1 MRLHAMPILSIST
14 VAEFSRELARGDRAR
29 IRELALRHPR
39 TASAMQPLIDAIPA
53 ASNSD
58 EGQRQRILQRHTELL
73 RHLSDLVR
81 DLDVARVALTE
92 HRQSVGNLT
101 ADDDGLT
108 ALDSLQSG
116 LDTTHEQCD
125 KAHERSQS
133 LEGQLRLLRS
143 ILAGMPQAY
152 AQFAGF
158 FNEIGKLTTAVQE
171 IAHQTNLVAL
181 NAAIEAARAG
191 EAGRGFAVVADEVK
205 QLAEKT
211 TQTTTEIETVTQSLG
226 EFSQQ
231 LNGTAE
237 QGLSRLEQVEHSLL
251 ALLEALQTA
260 ATAHTQSQSG
270 HSHLATDI
278 EHRHTSQTQVEAT
291 LAVLEQRSAVL
302 RRHSASLSR
311 AVFAA
316 QISPPINSKT
326 LTGGPL
332 LDELRYA
339 GESLWRALEIAGNA
353 PDQIDPQMLDAT
365 SFSALLQH
373 LDEAASDP
381 SMNELAQHGKDYLD
395 HVHTSLKQLV
405 GNDPDQA
412 QQALHTTERAW
423 QHFNQAL
430 ENTTAPEEIP
440 S

>member
-1 MRLHAMPILSIST
+1 MPILSIST

-29 IRELALRHPR
+29 IRELSLRHPR
-39 TASAMQPLIDAIPA
+39 TALAMKPLIDAMPVT
-53 ASNSD
+53 SNSD
-58 EGQRQRILQRHTELL
+58 ESQRQRALQRHTELL

-81 DLDVARVALTE
+81 DLDVARAALAE

-101 ADDDGLT
+101 ADDDGLA
-108 ALDSLQSG
+108 ALGSLQSG
-116 LDTTHEQCD
+116 LDTTHEQCN

-143 ILAGMPQAY
+143 ILAGMPQAH

-158 FNEIGKLTTAVQE
+158 FNEIGKLTAAVQE

-251 ALLEALQTA
+251 TLLEALQTA
-260 ATAHTQSQSG
+260 ASAHTQSQSG
-270 HSHLATDI
+270 HTRLVTDI

-291 LAVLEQRSAVL
+291 LAALEQRSAVL

-311 AVFAA
+311 AVFAT
-316 QISPPINSKT
+316 QISPPRNDKA
-326 LTGGPL
+326 LTSSPL
-332 LDELRYA
+332 QDELRYA

-353 PDQIDPQMLDAT
+353 PDQIDPQMLDAAPLT
-365 SFSALLQH
+365 ALLQQ
-373 LDEAASDP
+373 LDGISADP
-381 SMNELAQHGKDYLD
+381 SLRELTQPGSEYLD
-395 HVHTSLKQLV
+395 HVHTLLEQLAANDHDQVLQSLS
-405 GNDPDQA
+405 A
-412 QQALHTTERAW
+412 TEKAW
-423 QHFNQAL
+423 QRFNQAL
-430 ENTTAPEEIP
+430 ESTPVQEEIP